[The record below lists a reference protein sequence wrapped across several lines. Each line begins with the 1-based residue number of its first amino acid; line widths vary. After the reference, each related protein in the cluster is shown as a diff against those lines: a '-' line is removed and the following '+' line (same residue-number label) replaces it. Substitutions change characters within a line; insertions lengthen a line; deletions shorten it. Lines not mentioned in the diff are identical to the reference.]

1 MGLKYIINGTTP
13 FSSMIRKII
22 EADGGGNVLC
32 FTTLRKFIK
41 SSQIDGL
48 PIVATEDLPRVFDI
62 SEVSVVNTVG
72 YSKMNTVR
80 EKAQSELDSFGLR
93 TVSYISPKA
102 NVYSKDIE
110 NGCIIMPGAFVG
122 PDVKIGKGNII
133 YSNVSLTHHI
143 TIGDYNFIASGCVLG
158 GNIRIGNNCFIG
170 LNSTLR
176 NRLNIPSFTLIGCSS
191 NVVKNIETEN
201 SIWLGNPAKM
211 VEGRKSI
218 DVVIK

>member
-22 EADGGGNVLC
+22 EADGGDVLC
-32 FTTLRKFIK
+32 FTTLRRFVN
-41 SSQIDGL
+41 SSQCDGL
-48 PIVATEDLPRVFDI
+48 PIIATEDLSHVFDI
-62 SEVSVVNTVG
+62 HEASVVNTVG
-72 YSKMNTVR
+72 YSRMNTVR

-102 NVYSKDIE
+102 NVYSKEIE
-110 NGCIIMPGAFVG
+110 TGCIIMPGAFIG
-122 PDVKIGKGNII
+122 PDVKLGKGNII

-143 TIGDYNFIASGCVLG
+143 TIGDYNFIASGCVFG

-191 NVVKNIETEN
+191 NVVKPIENEN
-201 SIWLGNPAKM
+201 TIWLGNPAEM

>member
-1 MGLKYIINGTTP
+1 
-13 FSSMIRKII
+13 MIRKII
-22 EADGGGNVLC
+22 EVEGAGNVLC

-41 SSQIDGL
+41 YSQCDGL
-48 PIVATEDLPRVFDI
+48 PIIATEDLAKVFD
-62 SEVSVVNTVG
+62 SSDVLVVNTVG
-72 YSKMNTVR
+72 YSKMNTLR
-80 EKAQSELDSFGLR
+80 EKAQSELDSFNLQ
-93 TVSYISPKA
+93 TVSYISRNA
-102 NVYSKDIE
+102 NVYSEDIG

-122 PDVKIGKGNII
+122 PDVKLGKGNII

-158 GNIRIGNNCFIG
+158 GNIIIGNNCFIG

-191 NVVKNIETEN
+191 NVVKPIEDEN
-201 SIWLGNPAKM
+201 TIWLGNPAK
-211 VEGRKSI
+211 VIEGRKSI